1 MHVGQLLQKILR
13 QFLLKSTQFWT
24 TSISMKQNDNL
35 WNGNK
40 DQAKSIL
47 EQVICHLIKEIVEN
61 VLHGRNYL
69 IMVAG
74 VAIGCMTPWPPLH
87 SEI

>member
-1 MHVGQLLQKILR
+1 MITFEIGAKV
-13 QFLLKSTQFWT
+13 QFHFGASYLPFDK
-24 TSISMKQNDNL
+24 
-35 WNGNK
+35 
-40 DQAKSIL
+40 
-47 EQVICHLIKEIVEN
+47 KEIVEN